1 MSNWTVKD
9 IPNQTDRVAIVTG
22 ANSGLG
28 YQSSLALAKKGATV
42 VMACRNQKQGQQALD
57 QIKQQVP
64 NARLELA
71 SLDLSDL
78 ATIHT
83 FATGFKSRHDKLDVL
98 LNNAGIMAIPRGET
112 KDGFEMQL
120 GVNHLGHFALTGLV
134 LENLLNT
141 AHSRVVTTTS
151 LVHAIGR
158 INFENLQVQRR
169 YTRYGAYAQSKLA
182 NLLFAFELQR
192 QLAAIG
198 ADVISVAAHPGY
210 ANTSLQN
217 TSATASGSLLESL
230 WYPIGNTIMAQSAE
244 MGALPQLYAA
254 TAPEIKGGE
263 LYGPLFLTRGQPRHD
278 WAIPAAY
285 NRAVA
290 QRLWMV
296 SEDLTRVHYNFT
308 KPAMV

>member
-28 YQSSLALAKKGATV
+28 YQSSLALARKGATV

-64 NARLELA
+64 NAHLELA

-78 ATIHT
+78 ATIHS
-83 FATGFKSRHDKLDVL
+83 FATEFKSRHDKLDVL

-151 LVHAIGR
+151 FVHVIGR
-158 INFENLQVQRR
+158 INFENLQMQRR

-192 QLAAIG
+192 RLAAIG

-217 TSATASGSLLESL
+217 TSAAASGSLLESL

-263 LYGPLFLTRGQPRHD
+263 LYGPLFLTRGQPRQD

-290 QRLWMV
+290 QRLWAV
-296 SEDLTRVHYNFT
+296 SEDLTHVHYNFARSAT
-308 KPAMV
+308 I

>member
-1 MSNWTVKD
+1 VSNWTVKD

-78 ATIHT
+78 ASIHT
-83 FATGFKSRHDKLDVL
+83 FATEFKLRHDKLDVL

-158 INFENLQVQRR
+158 INFENLQMQRR

-192 QLAAIG
+192 RLKAIG

-278 WAIPAAY
+278 WAMPAAY
-285 NRAVA
+285 NQAVA
-290 QRLWMV
+290 QRLWVV
-296 SEDLTRVHYNFT
+296 SEELTTVHYNFT
-308 KPAMV
+308 KPAIV